1 MIFNL
6 RQPSE
11 IIATALRVCRRH
23 FLSAA
28 LFSALLNLLF
38 IAPMLYMLQIYDRV
52 VPTQGEV
59 TLLFLTM
66 VVLFALI
73 TLSLLDFVRS
83 RLLVRASV
91 RLDRH
96 IAGGLL
102 DTTLA
107 LRRHTGE
114 AMGKQALREFDTLR
128 QALTGPVILSL
139 FDAPWSPVYIL
150 LCFLIHPAIGALA
163 LVGAA
168 VLVLITLRNEQL
180 THGPLKEANEAAGRA
195 YASQEQSLAGAE
207 VVRALGMR
215 RALVR
220 RHLQERETMMALQT
234 DASLIASR
242 YVTVSKFLRLAL
254 QSLALGLGA
263 WLAIGNAISAGAIF
277 ASAFLIGRALAPVD
291 QLLGAWRN
299 VVQAR
304 DAYANLCDLFDAREA
319 NIALTQLPAPAGR
332 IAVEHLTV
340 LNAARDGAI
349 LADISFAVKPGEV
362 VAVVG
367 PSGAG
372 KSTLMRML
380 AGAGQPD
387 RGLVRFDGADI
398 SDWDSE
404 RLATFIGYLPQDTSL
419 FAGTV
424 KENIARFQNHVSKN
438 ASAIDEAVVE
448 AARICGAHE
457 MILRLPGGYDSL
469 LGWGGRG
476 LSAGQAQ
483 RVGLARALF
492 RSPQILLLDEPN
504 AHLDAEGESQLVAT
518 LAELKTRNV
527 SAVVIAHRM
536 GVLGVVDK
544 ILVMREGRIEAF
556 GERDEVLGRLKAV
569 QSAGGKLPQAAE
581 G

>member
-544 ILVMREGRIEAF
+544 ILVLREGRIEAF

>member
-518 LAELKTRNV
+518 LAELKTRTV

>member
-1 MIFNL
+1 
-6 RQPSE
+6 
-11 IIATALRVCRRH
+11 
-23 FLSAA
+23 
-28 LFSALLNLLF
+28 LNLLF

-52 VPTQGEV
+52 VPTQGGV
-59 TLLFLTM
+59 TLLFLTL
-66 VVLFALI
+66 VVLFALV

-91 RLDRH
+91 RLDRY
-96 IAGGLL
+96 IAGALL

-150 LCFLIHPAIGALA
+150 ICFLIHPAIGALA

-168 VLVLITLRNEQL
+168 ILVLITLRNEKL

-195 YASQEQSLAGAE
+195 YVSQEQSLAGAE

-304 DAYANLCDLFDAREA
+304 DAYAKLCDLFDAREA

-349 LADISFAVKPGEV
+349 LADINFAVEPGEV

-518 LAELKTRNV
+518 LAELKKRNV

-544 ILVMREGRIEAF
+544 ILVLREGRIEAF

-569 QSAGGKLPQAAE
+569 QSAGGKLPQTAE

>member
-1 MIFNL
+1 
-6 RQPSE
+6 
-11 IIATALRVCRRH
+11 
-23 FLSAA
+23 
-28 LFSALLNLLF
+28 
-38 IAPMLYMLQIYDRV
+38 
-52 VPTQGEV
+52 
-59 TLLFLTM
+59 
-66 VVLFALI
+66 
-73 TLSLLDFVRS
+73 
-83 RLLVRASV
+83 
-91 RLDRH
+91 
-96 IAGGLL
+96 
-102 DTTLA
+102 
-107 LRRHTGE
+107 
-114 AMGKQALREFDTLR
+114 
-128 QALTGPVILSL
+128 
-139 FDAPWSPVYIL
+139 
-150 LCFLIHPAIGALA
+150 
-163 LVGAA
+163 
-168 VLVLITLRNEQL
+168 
-180 THGPLKEANEAAGRA
+180 
-195 YASQEQSLAGAE
+195 
-207 VVRALGMR
+207 
-215 RALVR
+215 
-220 RHLQERETMMALQT
+220 MMALQT

-277 ASAFLIGRALAPVD
+277 ASASLIGRALAPVD